1 MAVFIGTSILMAM
14 SGKSYKESL
23 IRATPKNFYDLKA
36 VAINEVDT
44 LRMSD
49 YKGKMVLIVN
59 VASECGYTYQYE
71 GLQKL
76 QESYGDKLQ
85 VIGFPCNQFGGQEP
99 GSNEDVIQ
107 FCQKNYGVTF
117 PLAAKVDVKGEK
129 QHPVYTWL
137 TSKELNGKDDHNI
150 LWNFNKFLISEDG
163 ELVAYFSHKV
173 KPMSEEILQY
183 LK

>member
-1 MAVFIGTSILMAM
+1 MAVFVGTSILMAM

-36 VAINEVDT
+36 AAINEVDT
-44 LRMSD
+44 LHMSD

-99 GSNEDVIQ
+99 GSNEDVLQ
-107 FCQKNYGVTF
+107 FCKQNYGVTF
-117 PLAAKVDVKGEK
+117 PMASKVDVKGEK
-129 QHPVYTWL
+129 QHPLYTWL

-150 LWNFNKFLISEDG
+150 LWNFNKFLISADG

-183 LK
+183 LP